1 MCSIFKKLA
10 HLDARFCGLRV
21 DYVHSPAGGFFNK
34 KTGRYMYT
42 EESMAERRRIQEI
55 LTKFKAKELNVLIST
70 SVVEEGLDV
79 RSCNLVIKY
88 DFPLTFRSYVQSKG
102 RARKKPSK
110 YIMFV
115 DTATPGLKLLDDYR
129 EIEEFSLRECHY
141 SGPVE
146 IDLEEAVDEDIFYTD
161 PENPDT
167 SPYITGCKAISL
179 IYKYVNK
186 IPVDRF
192 TRLVPIWKL
201 IEEKDSSAQNSLL
214 RGMPFF
220 SSAIV

>member
-1 MCSIFKKLA
+1 M
-10 HLDARFCGLRV
+10 DERFCGLHV
-21 DYVHSPAGGFFNK
+21 DYVHSPKGGFFNI

-55 LTKFKAKELNVLIST
+55 LSRFKAKELNVLIST

-88 DFPLTFRSYVQSKG
+88 DFPATFRSYVQSKG

-115 DTATPGLKLLDDYR
+115 DTATPSLNQLNVYR

-141 SGPVE
+141 TGPVE
-146 IDLEEAVDEDIFYTD
+146 IDLEEVVDEDIFYTD
-161 PENPDT
+161 PENPDS
-167 SPYITGCKAISL
+167 SPYITGCNAISL
-179 IYKYVNK
+179 IYKYIAKV
-186 IPVDRF
+186 PVDRF
-192 TRLVPIWKL
+192 TRLAPIWKL
-201 IEEKDSSAQNSLL
+201 IEEKESSAQNTLMK
-214 RGMPFF
+214 G
-220 SSAIV
+220 